1 MLYEMI
7 IMSSTSQLYCQTK
20 MNLKKVICCQQITFL
35 SFSAKKGHFLQ
46 WILFC
51 KQIKV
56 ILNLAGGIRVK
67 NKVDFWAHLYKGS

>member
-20 MNLKKVICCQQITFL
+20 MNLKKVICCKQITF
-35 SFSAKKGHFLQ
+35 FVIFCKKGHFLQ

-56 ILNLAGGIRVK
+56 ILNLAGGITMIEK
-67 NKVDFWAHLYKGS
+67 

>member
-51 KQIKV
+51 KQIKLYL
-56 ILNLAGGIRVK
+56 IWQEARVK

>member
-20 MNLKKVICCQQITFL
+20 MNLKVICCQQITFL

-46 WILFC
+46 G
-51 KQIKV
+51 
-56 ILNLAGGIRVK
+56 ILNVLLEVLMIKMYLGYS
-67 NKVDFWAHLYKGS
+67 NKED

>member
-46 WILFC
+46 GTLNVLLEVLM
-51 KQIKV
+51 IKMY
-56 ILNLAGGIRVK
+56 LGYS
-67 NKVDFWAHLYKGS
+67 NKED

>member
-51 KQIKV
+51 KQIK
-56 ILNLAGGIRVK
+56 
-67 NKVDFWAHLYKGS
+67 LYLIWQETSYEKSTID

>member
-20 MNLKKVICCQQITFL
+20 MNLKKGRVKKREFFQTKMNLKKGRVKKRDFCL

-51 KQIKV
+51 KQIK
-56 ILNLAGGIRVK
+56 
-67 NKVDFWAHLYKGS
+67 LYLIWQEA